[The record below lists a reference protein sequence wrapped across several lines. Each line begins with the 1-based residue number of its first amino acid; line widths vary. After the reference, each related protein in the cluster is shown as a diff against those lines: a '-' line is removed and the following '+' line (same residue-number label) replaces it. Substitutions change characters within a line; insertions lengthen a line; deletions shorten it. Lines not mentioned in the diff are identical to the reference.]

1 MEPSS
6 TIAPAVADQAT
17 RKPLGVLVVDDEPD
31 VRELMAE
38 FFRDHGCEV
47 ATASDGRAAVAAVER
62 DPSRWH
68 LLLVDLYLPGADGMT
83 VLRAARLANP
93 SICVVIVTGYASLDS
108 AIEAVRAG
116 AYDYLTKPFSMG
128 QLQVILHRVTE
139 RLDLE
144 TENRFLARQ
153 LGGRPCAGTAAGV
166 PAESPTPGIDERLHR
181 IDDRLERIEQL
192 LQQIAI
198 TR

>member
-1 MEPSS
+1 M
-6 TIAPAVADQAT
+6 
-17 RKPLGVLVVDDEPD
+17 DDEPD

-62 DPSRWH
+62 DPARWH
-68 LLLVDLYLPGADGMT
+68 LVLVDLYLPGADGMT

-128 QLQVILHRVTE
+128 QLQVVLRRVAE
-139 RLDLE
+139 RLELE
-144 TENRFLARQ
+144 TENRLLARQ
-153 LGGRPCAGTAAGV
+153 LGGRTCAGTATGH
-166 PAESPTPGIDERLHR
+166 PSPPSTPGVNERLDR
-181 IDDRLERIEQL
+181 IDDRLERIEQV
-192 LQQIAI
+192 LQQVAGL
-198 TR
+198 R